1 MRLGFVLT
9 ARCNA
14 ACTHCSKSFGPTRD
28 EELSRDQVFRLM
40 DEAAAIDDQQ
50 PLSFDIT
57 GGEPFL
63 DFEKLVAVIAHGGK
77 LGGEVSCVTNA
88 FWARTDEIAIA
99 KLTQLQNSGLTSLS
113 VSISRFHQQFVPL
126 HRAERALKFAAELGI
141 STELKAAVTRA
152 DLKVGGLVS
161 QWKESVDAEWVNVFP
176 VLPHLRHDAILPDYD
191 YYREPGLPAHKC
203 PGEVVAVD
211 YHGIARSC
219 CSLGEEDSFLVV
231 GDTNRQPLKAIYD
244 TFQNAG
250 TQRILRDRGPIAF
263 AQGAMAA
270 GLAHQLRKAYA
281 GPCDLCLHIRTDP
294 QLRRVAEEMA
304 AAVHQAPSHINTL
317 SSL

>member
-1 MRLGFVLT
+1 MRLGFILT

-14 ACTHCSKSFGPTRD
+14 ACGHCSKSFGPTRT
-28 EELSRDQVFRLM
+28 EALSQTQVFRLM
-40 DEAAAIDDQQ
+40 DEAAAIEDGQ

-63 DFEKLVAVIAHGGK
+63 NFEMLVAVVAHGAQ

-88 FWARTDEIAIA
+88 YWARTDEIAIA
-99 KLTQLQNSGLTSLS
+99 KLTQLSNSGLTSLS

-126 HRAERALKFAAELGI
+126 HRAQRALKFAAEIGI

-161 QWKESVDAEWVNVFP
+161 QWQESVEAEWVNVFP
-176 VLPHLRHDAILPDYD
+176 VLPHLREDARLPDNE
-191 YYREPGLPAHKC
+191 YYRESGLPEHKC

-231 GDTNRQPLKAIYD
+231 GDTNLKPLKDIYD
-244 TFQNAG
+244 TFQRSGKQKLLRG
-250 TQRILRDRGPIAF
+250 TGPVAF
-263 AQGAMAA
+263 ARGAITA
-270 GLAHQLRKAYA
+270 GLEYRLRKAYA

-304 AAVHQAPSHINTL
+304 AAVHEAPSHINTL
-317 SSL
+317 GPL